1 MVKIQKLLLYI
12 IINILFVSFFS
23 CKPKQEEDKTTR
35 INRLLNNDSIR
46 KPIEIP
52 EISSYLKVLQQS
64 DIKNVKSLNYAIESF
79 LNIFDRSDSSVCDS
93 AYVHFQQFA
102 DSIEFYQNLKLE
114 EDTAY
119 YNIIFSGK
127 KIPKKIT
134 EFVINLNQ
142 NGFRIQL
149 SDSIPTVIL
158 NRKFIVEKLDTLISA
173 QLKSYLLYLD
183 NEFKIG
189 FAESDSIIIS
199 PFELVDR
206 ILWYENFIQ
215 NYPNFVFR
223 SECENHLKAYTTYLV
238 LGYGKT
244 KFFQD
249 ESKFIIS
256 AYFKQSL
263 EYLFNKNTNSTTANK
278 LLEFKTAIE
287 SSSFNKLIEARKN
300 LSIKGIIYNIKT

>member
-1 MVKIQKLLLYI
+1 
-12 IINILFVSFFS
+12 
-23 CKPKQEEDKTTR
+23 
-35 INRLLNNDSIR
+35 
-46 KPIEIP
+46 
-52 EISSYLKVLQQS
+52 
-64 DIKNVKSLNYAIESF
+64 
-79 LNIFDRSDSSVCDS
+79 LNIFARSDSSVCDS

-102 DSIEFYQNLKLE
+102 DSVEHYQNLKLA
-114 EDTAY
+114 EDTTNY
-119 YNIIFSGK
+119 SVIFSEK

-134 EFVINLNQ
+134 DSVIQLNQ

-158 NRKFIVEKLDTLISA
+158 NRKFIVEKFDMLIST
-173 QLKSYLLYLD
+173 QLKTYLLYLD

-206 ILWYENFIQ
+206 ILWYENFIE

-223 SECENHLKAYTTYLV
+223 SECEKHLKAYTTYLV

-244 KFFQD
+244 KFLQD

-263 EYLFNKNTNSTTANK
+263 EYLFKINTNSRTANK

-287 SSSFNKLIEARKN
+287 SSSLNKLIEARKN